1 MSATAVYCPTCGKPN
16 WPGRDTCE
24 FCWAPFAPAA
34 VPPGKPLPTLPVPLL
49 VVLHYLTLGIFP
61 LIWLNLYHGHLPR
74 RRPDDPSA
82 GAAVGRLF
90 IPFYHLYWLFFT
102 HARLADR
109 LEEERDRYGLPRE
122 NLYDLLIACGIAA
135 LTPCLNIAALLL
147 LFPIAA
153 GLLQHQFNEL
163 ARAQAQ
169 AQPAEPVASLRCPG
183 CGQESPA
190 AAIYCYHCG
199 SVLAAAAPQSP
210 EFYGTGG
217 ELLGRVLLAGL
228 SMLPLVSAGYGFAY
242 AWSWLVDRLCL
253 PRGIRLSYQQN
264 GRAIWLPAAGY
275 ALLTLGPAVL
285 AMQVA
290 GRHDLDF
297 LSVLLPLGLVPITA
311 GLLLVLLRRLL
322 GATRMPDGGPARLPG
337 RVRLP
342 AGLAAA
348 AWPGEQPAQ
357 RLHHNGWAYGPATAD
372 GRAGSAFAGLPAAIC
387 RGAAGRFALGG
398 QRNQR
403 AGVGPG
409 VRRPLAPGIL
419 AAAGRQPYPARTG
432 GLRLGDELVP
442 ALAGAHHPGDPGQGG
457 GAPRRV
463 KGKGD

>member
-322 GATRMPDGGPARLPG
+322 GATRMPDGAPLAFRGEYGYLLGWLLLLGLVSSPPSAYITMAGPMDPLLQMAVLGALSLAFLPLYAAVLLGALRWAASAISVPGLGLAFGGRWHQVFWRLLVANLTLLG
-337 RVRLP
+337 LVAYAWGMSWFLRWLVRTIRVTPAKVEALP
-342 AGLAAA
+342 A
-348 AWPGEQPAQ
+348 E
-357 RLHHNGWAYGPATAD
+357 
-372 GRAGSAFAGLPAAIC
+372 
-387 RGAAGRFALGG
+387 
-398 QRNQR
+398 
-403 AGVGPG
+403 
-409 VRRPLAPGIL
+409 
-419 AAAGRQPYPARTG
+419 
-432 GLRLGDELVP
+432 
-442 ALAGAHHPGDPGQGG
+442 
-457 GAPRRV
+457 
-463 KGKGD
+463 